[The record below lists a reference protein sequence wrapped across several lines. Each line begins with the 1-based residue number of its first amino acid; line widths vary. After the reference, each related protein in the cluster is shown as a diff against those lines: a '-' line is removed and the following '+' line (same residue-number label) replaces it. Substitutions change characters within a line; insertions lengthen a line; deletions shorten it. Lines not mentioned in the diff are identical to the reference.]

1 MRMKMNEEQIEIYSK
16 LIEVGQ
22 SAISSFEIEDEQEK
36 AEELKK
42 EFIEEV
48 HELESICNSEILKMV
63 IEMVV
68 DELATKYSYWEVD
81 EWLFNDPD
89 VLPLDDFL
97 N

>member
-1 MRMKMNEEQIEIYSK
+1 MKMNEEQIEIYSK

-22 SAISSFEIEDEQEK
+22 SAINSFEIEDEQEK
-36 AEELKK
+36 AEEFKK

-48 HELESICNSEILKMV
+48 HELESICENSEILRMA

-68 DELATKYSYWEVD
+68 DELATKNSYWEVD

-89 VLPLDDFL
+89 ILSLEDLL